1 MSKMMLRAL
10 ATTGMA
16 AAFALSLTARPAD
29 ATVRSAGLGQALA
42 DSDVIVLVQQ
52 GKKKK
57 ARRSSTSKISPEH
70 QQRIRQHVPAEYHQY
85 IPGMGG
91 GGGGGSG
98 GAGGAG
104 GAGGGIPGAR

>member
-16 AAFALSLTARPAD
+16 AAFALALTARPAD
-29 ATVRSAGLGQALA
+29 ATVGSAGLGQALA

-57 ARRSSTSKISPEH
+57 AKRSSTSKISPEH

-91 GGGGGSG
+91 GGG
-98 GAGGAG
+98 AGGAG